1 MCSSIY
7 NGVSKSVPIHNRQA
21 CYRSVFETYFIS
33 IEYVTRHHMSIANV
47 KSMDEDFRRRLENMI
62 VTDDDVLF
70 NWTMT
75 GAENEEVLVE
85 IIKLWLDI
93 RGFSFAKSVMEKY
106 KQETKKST
114 GKSKSLRTKLFTD
127 QL

>member
-1 MCSSIY
+1 
-7 NGVSKSVPIHNRQA
+7 
-21 CYRSVFETYFIS
+21 
-33 IEYVTRHHMSIANV
+33 MSIANV
-47 KSMDEDFRRRLENMI
+47 KSMDEDFRRHLENMI
-62 VTDDDVLF
+62 VTDDEVLF

-93 RGFSFAKSVMEKY
+93 QGFSFAKSVMEKY

-114 GKSKSLRTKLFTD
+114 RKSKSLRTKLFTD

>member
-1 MCSSIY
+1 
-7 NGVSKSVPIHNRQA
+7 
-21 CYRSVFETYFIS
+21 
-33 IEYVTRHHMSIANV
+33 MSIANV